1 MARICGTNRIAGDA
15 IDCDRRSMHRGPM
28 ICNRHA
34 FNKFCAL
41 ILAALIAVSAG
52 AIAARAQDQDKQDQ
66 DKAEKPAEKSE
77 SPSGTALTLEKFLDR
92 LMMAESGGQA
102 NARNPRS
109 SAVGPYQFIASTWL
123 MLTRAHFATETA
135 SLAPAQVLALRTDRG
150 FARRAAEAYT
160 HSNAS
165 YLAAQGLTPTFPH
178 LRLAFLVGPGG
189 AARIL
194 SAPSDARVA
203 VLLGPTVIG
212 ANPFMAN
219 MTAEAL
225 IRRAAR
231 DIETDPKTT
240 AGLQPDPARVAR
252 EMVASMAPAVLGA
265 MIVPPVAREA
275 SELFRGI
282 EGHMTTAAV
291 AQAKPPPAAKPARPK
306 IEVNCELS
314 LPSCR
319 RWLALA
325 ERHVSRGR
333 RASN

>member
-1 MARICGTNRIAGDA
+1 MFSIYQLSRVVRVGV
-15 IDCDRRSMHRGPM
+15 
-28 ICNRHA
+28 
-34 FNKFCAL
+34 
-41 ILAALIAVSAG
+41 LAAMMAAFARVPQAAAEPATEPATEDQSAT
-52 AIAARAQDQDKQDQ
+52 A
-66 DKAEKPAEKSE
+66 KSE
-77 SPSGTALTLEKFLDR
+77 STAAKAELTLEKFLDR

-102 NARNPRS
+102 NASNPRS
-109 SAVGPYQFIASTWL
+109 SAIGPYQFIASTWL
-123 MLTRAHFATETA
+123 MLAHAHFATETA

-160 HSNAS
+160 HSNAT

-194 SAPSDARVA
+194 SAPSDARVS

-231 DIETDPKTT
+231 DIEADPKTT
-240 AGLQPDPARVAR
+240 AGLQPDPGRVAR
-252 EMVASMAPAVLGA
+252 EMVASMAPPVFGA

-282 EGHMTTAAV
+282 EVHMTTAAV
-291 AQAKPPPAAKPARPK
+291 AQAKPQPAAKPARPK